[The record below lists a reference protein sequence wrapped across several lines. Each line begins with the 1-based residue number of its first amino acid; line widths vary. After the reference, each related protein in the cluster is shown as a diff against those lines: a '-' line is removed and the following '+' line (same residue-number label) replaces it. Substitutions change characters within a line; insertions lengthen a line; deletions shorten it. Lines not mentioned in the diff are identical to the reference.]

1 MENLTILI
9 FLFIIFS
16 PIITKHVKLNFHRDK
31 DIYSDD
37 DEELSMNILQNNIY
51 CDINVGNQN
60 IPFHISF
67 DKEIT
72 YIIDNNYTFAK
83 YSKSNSNSFV
93 KKSQNPNS
101 YVFDNIRYGYNARH
115 LNYKMKKTKKSRY
128 QI

>member
-1 MENLTILI
+1 MLI
-9 FLFIIFS
+9 FLFVIFS

-72 YIIDNNYTFAK
+72 YIMDNNYTFAK
-83 YSKSNSNSFV
+83 YF
-93 KKSQNPNS
+93 
-101 YVFDNIRYGYNARH
+101 
-115 LNYKMKKTKKSRY
+115 